1 MAKQIFQIGGMTCSG
16 CERTLQRAVSRLEGV
31 TSAQADHSRQTLCVT
46 YEAPCQ
52 AEQIQAAIEAAGYQV
67 VERAKR
73 DFSPFYVLIILLGLF
88 VIARQ
93 LGWTAVVQSF
103 PVVGTEQVG
112 YVVLFVIGLLT
123 SVHCIAMCGGINL
136 TQSVTGSASHPLCHS
151 ILYNLG
157 RLVSYTVIGGVLG
170 LIGGAAAITLRG
182 RGIIGLAAGIFMV
195 LMGINMLGHFGF
207 LRKLSLRLP
216 APLTR
221 ALASLRKH
229 GPFFIGLVNGLM
241 PCGPLQSMQIY
252 AIASGGFLAGAL
264 SMFFF
269 CLGTIPLVLLFG
281 TAASA
286 LRLGWKEKMLQL
298 SAGLLVLF
306 GLFMVQNNLAL
317 TGFSLPALSGTAASA
332 SITATVEGDTQV
344 LTTYLRANGYDDIQV
359 VAGIPVVWTM
369 IAEEQNLNGCN
380 SEIVLPAFDQQ
391 VRLTAGENIITFTPE
406 EAGSYSYSCWMG
418 MLRNTITVTEAG

>member
-207 LRKLSLRLP
+207 LRKLSL
-216 APLTR
+216 
-221 ALASLRKH
+221 
-229 GPFFIGLVNGLM
+229 
-241 PCGPLQSMQIY
+241 
-252 AIASGGFLAGAL
+252 
-264 SMFFF
+264 
-269 CLGTIPLVLLFG
+269 
-281 TAASA
+281 
-286 LRLGWKEKMLQL
+286 
-298 SAGLLVLF
+298 
-306 GLFMVQNNLAL
+306 
-317 TGFSLPALSGTAASA
+317 
-332 SITATVEGDTQV
+332 
-344 LTTYLRANGYDDIQV
+344 
-359 VAGIPVVWTM
+359 
-369 IAEEQNLNGCN
+369 
-380 SEIVLPAFDQQ
+380 
-391 VRLTAGENIITFTPE
+391 
-406 EAGSYSYSCWMG
+406 
-418 MLRNTITVTEAG
+418 